1 MTNNRSTR
9 RIAMLLAA
17 VLSVSAFASCG
28 GSAAPSGDTTAS
40 GGTDTDTTAAPE
52 TELTDDVPD
61 LDFKGAHLRTVQ
73 QTPGSYGFFAEEQT
87 GEVVN
92 DTIYARNSAVA
103 ERFNI
108 VIDETIVENYQDV
121 SSRVSA
127 SVLAGADD
135 YDLVLSQIF
144 RSGRDALSGLF
155 YDWNSI
161 KYIDLSK
168 PWYNQSLNDAAVGG
182 KLYMLES
189 DLSISYIMQTWMM
202 LYNKTKA
209 KEYQSFPDLYQTV
222 RDGKWTIDLLNS
234 LSAEIYTDVNGDS
247 TRDMGDFYG
256 FAGISGGCLL
266 AAYVY
271 ACDATL
277 TELTKDMKMEHTIS
291 SEKTISVLEKISL
304 LFSTGE
310 GTYATTGAGRAL
322 RKTFFPTG
330 NVMFM
335 PAQVDDLCWPEM
347 RSFKDE
353 FGVLPMPK
361 YDEKQKEYY
370 TVVDGGADI
379 LTVPATAQN
388 TDMIGAVVEAL
399 SALSYKEVL
408 PAYINMA
415 LEQKGTRDEE
425 SIEMLRSILDS
436 RVIDFSYLYD
446 CSKGWVMKLPSII
459 ANAES
464 ISSTIASNQSAMET
478 YWNETITYLTEE

>member
-1 MTNNRSTR
+1 MTHNSSTR

-17 VLSVSAFASCG
+17 VLSLSVFASCG
-28 GSAAPSGDTTAS
+28 GSDTPAADTTAS
-40 GGTDTDTTAAPE
+40 GTNAVDTTAE
-52 TELTDDVPD
+52 DTTLTDDVPA
-61 LDFKGAHLRTVQ
+61 LDFGGAHLRTVQ

-92 DTIYARNSAVA
+92 DTIYARNSAIA

-108 VIDETIVENYQDV
+108 VIDPTIVEDYTAV
-121 SSRVSA
+121 STRVSA

-209 KEYQSFPDLYQTV
+209 EEYQSFPDLYQTV
-222 RDGKWTIDLLNS
+222 RDGKWTIDLLNT
-234 LSAEIYTDVNGDS
+234 LSADIYTDVNGDS

-271 ACDATL
+271 ASDATL
-277 TELTKDMKMEHTIS
+277 TELTDDLKMEHTIS

-310 GTYATTGAGRAL
+310 GTYATSGAGRAL

-335 PAQVDDLCWPEM
+335 PAQVDDLCWDEM
-347 RSFKDE
+347 RSFNDE

-361 YDEKQKEYY
+361 YDEKQADYY

-388 TDMIGAVVEAL
+388 TDMIGAVVEAM
-399 SALSYKEVL
+399 SAISYNEVM

-415 LEQKGTRDEE
+415 LEQKGTRDED
-425 SIEMLRSILDS
+425 SIEMLRMILDS

-446 CSKGWVMKLPSII
+446 CSKGWVMKLPTII
-459 ANAES
+459 KNAES

-478 YWNETITYLTEE
+478 YWDETIAFLTAE

>member
-40 GGTDTDTTAAPE
+40 DDTGTTAATE
-52 TELTDDVPD
+52 TELTDDVPE
-61 LDFKGAHLRTVQ
+61 LDFGGAHLRTVQ
-73 QTPGSYGFFAEEQT
+73 QTQGIYGFYAEEAN

-92 DTIYARNSAVA
+92 DAIYKRNNDIA

-108 VIDETIVENYQDV
+108 VIDETIMENFADV

-135 YDLVLSQIF
+135 YDLILSQIF
-144 RSGRDALSGLF
+144 RSAVDSLGGLF
-155 YDWNSI
+155 YDWNAI

-168 PWYNQSLNDAAVGG
+168 PWYNKALNDAAVGG
-182 KLYMLES
+182 KLYMMES

-209 KEYQSFPDLYQTV
+209 EEYQNFPELYQTV
-222 RDGKWTIDLLNS
+222 RDGKWTLDLLNS
-234 LSAEIYTDVNGDS
+234 LSADIYTDVNGDS

-256 FAGISGGCLL
+256 FAGMSGGCLL

-271 ACDATL
+271 ACDATM
-277 TELTKDMKMEHTIS
+277 TELTDDLKMEHTIS
-291 SEKTISVLEKISL
+291 SEKTLSVLEKISL

-310 GTYATTGAGRAL
+310 GTYPTTGVGSAL

-335 PAQVDDLCWPEM
+335 PSQVGDLCWPEM
-347 RSFKDE
+347 RSFNDD

-361 YDEKQKEYY
+361 YDEKQKDYY

-388 TDMIGAVVEAL
+388 TDMIGAAVEAL

-446 CSKGWVMKLPSII
+446 CGKGWIGKLPKII
-459 ANAES
+459 VNAES

-478 YWNETITYLTEE
+478 YWNDTITYLTTE